1 MEKIKIGKIVN
12 AVGLK
17 GELKVYSYSD
27 YKERFEELDSI
38 FAGEEQEEYEIENV
52 RYQKDMVILK
62 LEGVS
67 DRNQAEAMKD
77 KDIFIAEE
85 DLRELPAG
93 TFYIKDLIGLKAID
107 DTDGTEIGCVTD
119 VTQNTPQDIYV
130 IKTAA
135 GGQVLIP
142 AVKEFV
148 KEINPQEGYIKI
160 TPIPGLIDLG
170 KAVSDSDE
178 D

>member
-27 YKERFEELDSI
+27 YKERFEELDNI
-38 FAGEEQEEYEIENV
+38 FAGADQKEYEIENV
-52 RYQKDMVILK
+52 RYQKEMVILK
-62 LEGVS
+62 LAGVS
-67 DRNQAEAMKD
+67 DRNAAEEMKD
-77 KDIFIAEE
+77 KDLFIAEN
-85 DLRELPAG
+85 DLRELPEG
-93 TFYIKDLIGLKAID
+93 TFYIKDLIGLAVID
-107 DTDGTEIGCVTD
+107 ATSQTEIGKVKD

-130 IKTAA
+130 VESKN
-135 GGQVLIP
+135 GSEVLIP
-142 AVKEFV
+142 AVKEFI
-148 KEINPQEGYIKI
+148 KEINPEKGYILV